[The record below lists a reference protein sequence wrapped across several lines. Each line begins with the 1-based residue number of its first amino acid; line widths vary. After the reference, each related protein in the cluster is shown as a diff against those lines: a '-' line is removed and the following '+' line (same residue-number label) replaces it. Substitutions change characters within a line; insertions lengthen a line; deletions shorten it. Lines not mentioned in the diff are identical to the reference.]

1 MGSSSFTFVTTTAVA
16 LAVYLQ
22 TTSDSIAG
30 GDAGELVAEGCK
42 LGIPHPP
49 GYPLYTVIVYIVTSF
64 GKRYLQN
71 YSPAYL
77 VNVTSCLFGSI
88 ASGLVA
94 ATVYEIVTNLG
105 QDDKK
110 DHYPAVQVSSSIAAG
125 LMCAFSPLVW
135 QYNTS
140 AEVFAL
146 HNLFVAS
153 ISFALAKY
161 NQRKHSPR
169 EIVIGAFLC
178 GLSLTNQHTA
188 ILLVVP
194 VAAWVQISS
203 TIERK
208 KLLVLSFASFTSGI
222 SCYVLLPIF
231 DTIFPH
237 AGSWGNVKTARG
249 FIHHFLRKDYGT
261 LQLWSGGGN
270 NATEDMIT
278 RTMSWVADFTIHQL
292 CHPGLLL
299 FLGLGCTSVCSRNK
313 RNKRNTKSRTIG
325 CSGTATGRAIVV
337 CVAFYFMV
345 FHSLSNLPLS
355 NPLLYG
361 VHQRFWMHPNI
372 LCFILVGVGFNA
384 AARSLPLP
392 RTIVTRVMPIMMV
405 AIPLMTCTLNYEVSD
420 QSENQV
426 FRGYASS
433 ILETLPPMSLLLINY
448 DMTFT
453 SVRYIQECEGFRD
466 DVETIN
472 LSMMTFPWFEEK
484 QQLHQRLKF
493 PGSHYTRANT
503 VAWQKGGFTFAEFI
517 DANPDYSIYI
527 AGRLSHDDPA
537 YIERYEENPHGL
549 VRHITRR
556 SNSIGAVEVYR
567 NSSLHVWKTVT
578 KHLPPQKLPSET
590 KYPESTWEWTVKK
603 EFVDHLV
610 SRSTY
615 LLDIALKG
623 PHTQVLSSIA
633 EAAAWLEVATSM
645 DEKLDNS
652 PSMKKNLGLAYMNI
666 VRSSESNYPNL
677 EDIFGSISNDTKHFR
692 FGPNNSEDWKSWAT
706 RQWQR
711 SWGEFLEIDS
721 AQEEAD
727 YHSVKQ
733 IYESVM
739 KASQKGPN
747 RK

>member
-1 MGSSSFTFVTTTAVA
+1 
-16 LAVYLQ
+16 
-22 TTSDSIAG
+22 
-30 GDAGELVAEGCK
+30 
-42 LGIPHPP
+42 
-49 GYPLYTVIVYIVTSF
+49 
-64 GKRYLQN
+64 
-71 YSPAYL
+71 
-77 VNVTSCLFGSI
+77 
-88 ASGLVA
+88 
-94 ATVYEIVTNLG
+94 
-105 QDDKK
+105 
-110 DHYPAVQVSSSIAAG
+110 
-125 LMCAFSPLVW
+125 MCAFSPLVW

-153 ISFALAKY
+153 IAFALAKY

-169 EIVIGAFLC
+169 EIVIGASLC

-194 VAAWVQISS
+194 VGAWVLISS

-208 KLLVLSFASFTSGI
+208 KLIVLSFVSFASGI
-222 SCYVLLPIF
+222 SCYVLLPVF
-231 DTIFPH
+231 DTMFPH

-278 RTMSWVADFTIHQL
+278 RTMSWVTDFTMHQL

-299 FLGLGCTSVCSRNK
+299 FLVL
-313 RNKRNTKSRTIG
+313 G
-325 CSGTATGRAIVV
+325 CSGNTTARVIIACLT
-337 CVAFYFMV
+337 FYFLV

-361 VHQRFWMHPNI
+361 VHQRFWVHPNI

-384 AARSLPLP
+384 AARSLP
-392 RTIVTRVMPIMMV
+392 RTIVVRIMPIIMV
-405 AIPLMTCTLNYEVSD
+405 AIPLMTYTRNYEVSD

-426 FRGYASS
+426 FRGYAAS
-433 ILETLPPMSLLLINY
+433 ILDTLPPKSLLLINY

-453 SVRYIQECEGFRD
+453 SVRYLQECEGLRNKP
-466 DVETIN
+466 DVTTIN

-484 QQLHQRLKF
+484 QQLYKDLKF
-493 PGSHYTRANT
+493 PGSHYTKANT
-503 VAWQKGGFTFAEFI
+503 VAWLKGGFTFAEFI
-517 DANPDYSIYI
+517 DANPDYNIYI
-527 AGRLSHDDPA
+527 AGRLSHDDPE
-537 YIERYEENPHGL
+537 YIEHYEEHPHGL

-556 SNSIGAVEVYR
+556 SNSIGAAEAYR
-567 NSSLHVWKTVT
+567 NSSLNAWKIVT

-615 LLDIALKG
+615 LLDIALRG
-623 PHTQVLSSIA
+623 PQTQALPSIA
-633 EAAAWLEVATSM
+633 EAAAWLEVAISL
-645 DEKLDNS
+645 DEKLGNS

-666 VRSSESNYPNL
+666 VRSNESHFPIV
-677 EDIFGSISNDTKHFR
+677 EDIFGSISNDTKNFWL
-692 FGPNNSEDWKSWAT
+692 GPNDSEDWKAWAT
-706 RQWQR
+706 RQWR
-711 SWGEFLEIDS
+711 RNWGEFLVMSS
-721 AQEEAD
+721 AREEAD

-739 KASQKGPN
+739 KSSQTRPN
-747 RK
+747 EK

>member
-1 MGSSSFTFVTTTAVA
+1 MGPSSFTFVTTTAIA
-16 LAVYLQ
+16 MAVYLQ

-49 GYPLYTVIVYIVTSF
+49 GYPLYTVIVYFVTSF
-64 GKRYLQN
+64 GKRYLQH

-94 ATVYEIVTNLG
+94 ATVHEIVTTLRKE
-105 QDDKK
+105 DEK
-110 DHYPAVQVSSSIAAG
+110 DHPAVQVSSSGAAG
-125 LMCAFSPLVW
+125 LMWAFSPLVW

-153 ISFALAKY
+153 IAFALAKY
-161 NQRKHSPR
+161 NQQKHSPR

-188 ILLVVP
+188 ILLVAP
-194 VAAWVQISS
+194 VAAWVLISS
-203 TIERK
+203 TIGRK
-208 KLLVLSFASFTSGI
+208 KLIVLSFTSFASGI

-231 DTIFPH
+231 DTMFPH

-278 RTMSWVADFTIHQL
+278 RTMSWLTDFTMHQL
-292 CHPGLLL
+292 CHPGLLM
-299 FLGLGCTSVCSRNK
+299 FLVLGCTSVCCRDRRNK
-313 RNKRNTKSRTIG
+313 RNIKSRTID
-325 CSGTATGRAIVV
+325 CSGIATGRVIVV

-372 LCFILVGVGFNA
+372 LCFILVGVGCNA

-392 RTIVTRVMPIMMV
+392 RTTVARIMPIMMF
-405 AIPLMTCTLNYEVSD
+405 AIPLMTYTCNYEVSD

-433 ILETLPPMSLLLINY
+433 ILETLPPKSLLLINY

-453 SVRYIQECEGFRD
+453 SVRYMQECEGFRD
-466 DVETIN
+466 DIETIN
-472 LSMMTFPWFEEK
+472 LSMMTFPWFQEK
-484 QQLHQRLKF
+484 QQLHQGIKF
-493 PGSHYTRANT
+493 PGSHYTKANT
-503 VAWQKGGFTFAEFI
+503 VAWLNGGFTFAEFI
-517 DANPDYSIYI
+517 DANPDFNIFI

-537 YIERYEENPHGL
+537 YIDRYEEHPHGL

-556 SNSIGAVEVYR
+556 SNSIGAAEVYR
-567 NSSLHVWKTVT
+567 NSSLNAWKTVA
-578 KHLPPQKLPSET
+578 KHLPPQKLPPET
-590 KYPESTWEWTVKK
+590 KYTEYTWEWTVKK

-615 LLDIALKG
+615 LLDIALRG
-623 PHTQVLSSIA
+623 PQTQVLPSLA
-633 EAAAWLEVATSM
+633 EAAAWLEVATSL

-666 VRSSESNYPNL
+666 VRSSENHFPIL
-677 EDIFGSISNDTKHFR
+677 ENIFDSISNDTMHFR
-692 FGPNNSEDWKSWAT
+692 LGRNDSEDWKSWAT

-711 SWGEFLEIDS
+711 SWGEFLEMDS
-721 AQEEAD
+721 AREEAD

-739 KASQKGPN
+739 MKSSQTGPN